1 MNVCRIDKS
10 NYEREYEESTNAV
23 KDFLYMAFE
32 IAGDC
37 QPVGDWTRAELG
49 TVDPFRY
56 LDIAYEYEYQ
66 FRSEGEIHFLH
77 RFAALNLLC
86 RLAVHDEDGTRHDP
100 NLVRIRD
107 AFESGRVVSLPVLD
121 RAFRAGLYGT
131 EDFVPALKL
140 VNAEIVQRT
149 FAALSGVP

>member
-1 MNVCRIDKS
+1 MNVCRIDES
-10 NYEREYEESTNAV
+10 NYGREYEESTNAI

-37 QPVGDWTRAELG
+37 QPIGDWTRAELG

-56 LDIAYEYEYQ
+56 LDIVYEYKYQ
-66 FRSEGEIHFLH
+66 FRSDAEVDFLH

-86 RLAVHDEDGTRHDP
+86 RLAVHDEDGTRHHPD
-100 NLVRIRD
+100 LVRIRE

-121 RAFRAGLYGT
+121 RAFRAGLDGT
-131 EDFVPALKL
+131 EAFIPTLEL
-140 VNAEIVQRT
+140 VQVEIVRR
-149 FAALSGVP
+149 ALS

>member
-1 MNVCRIDKS
+1 VNVCRIDES
-10 NYEREYEESTNAV
+10 NYKREYEESTDAI

-37 QPVGDWTRAELG
+37 QPIGDWTRAELG

-56 LDIAYEYEYQ
+56 LDVAYEYEYQ
-66 FRSEGEIHFLH
+66 FRSEQEVQFLH
-77 RFAALNLLC
+77 RSAALNLLC
-86 RLAVHDEDGTRHDP
+86 RLAVHDEDGTRHQP
-100 NLVRIRD
+100 ELVRIRE

-121 RAFRAGLYGT
+121 RAFRAGLDGT

-140 VNAEIVQRT
+140 VNAEIVRRT
-149 FAALSGVP
+149 FAALSLVP